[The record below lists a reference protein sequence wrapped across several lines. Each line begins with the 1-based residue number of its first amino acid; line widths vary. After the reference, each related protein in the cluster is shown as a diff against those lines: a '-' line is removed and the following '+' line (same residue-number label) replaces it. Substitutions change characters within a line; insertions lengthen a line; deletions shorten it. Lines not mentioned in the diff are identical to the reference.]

1 MKFED
6 SLKDKIREFDIK
18 NPQYAL
24 LLKQA
29 LEYWASLK
37 DNGINN
43 QLLQDIV
50 FKYSVAEKKLKRLNQ
65 ELLDKQKR
73 LDEDLVAAAEIQ
85 KSLLPQKIDSA
96 ENLEVAWEFE
106 PCEHTGGDIFNMF
119 QLDDDHWGIY
129 MLDVSGHGVQAAM
142 VTVSVSQF
150 LQPNSGHL
158 LSRKTGKSATT
169 YGSTTTRKAGGL
181 DFTAIGGKR
190 QGQEVPQ
197 SLKTNAVEPGAKHP
211 VWKTQLRA
219 PAEVLVALDK
229 EFPFERFNN
238 FFTIT
243 YLIINTKT
251 GELRYSNAGHPHS
264 IVLRKNGTLELL
276 QKGGPAIGVG
286 DFHLLSGK
294 ENRFEEG
301 HPQLNPGDKL
311 FVYTDGI
318 VEYENPD
325 GEFYGTDRFYEA
337 LKSIQGESVTDIVGN
352 SVKSLMDFGNNAK
365 PQDDIT
371 LLGLEFKESDR

>member
-1 MKFED
+1 MFKTGIFLIQTISGSGSNKMKFED
-6 SLKDKIREFDIK
+6 SLKNTILEIDIK

-43 QLLQDIV
+43 QLLQDLV
-50 FKYSVAEKKLKRLNQ
+50 FKYSVAEKKLKQLNQ

-73 LDEDLVAAAEIQ
+73 LDEDLASAAEIQ
-85 KSLLPQKIDSA
+85 KSLLPHKIDSA
-96 ENLEVAWEFE
+96 ENLDVAWKFE
-106 PCEHTGGDIFNMF
+106 PCEHMGGDIFNMF
-119 QLDDDHWGIY
+119 QLDEYHWAFY

-158 LSRKTGKSATT
+158 FSKKSGKSA
-169 YGSTTTRKAGGL
+169 GSN
-181 DFTAIGGKR
+181 
-190 QGQEVPQ
+190 E
-197 SLKTNAVEPGAKHP
+197 LKT
-211 VWKTQLRA
+211 
-219 PAEVLVALDK
+219 PAQVLVALDK

-243 YLIINTKT
+243 YMIINTKT

-264 IVLRKNGTLELL
+264 ILMRENEKLEFLH
-276 QKGGPAIGVG
+276 KGGPAIGMG
-286 DFHLLSGK
+286 DFPLLT
-294 ENRFEEG
+294 EQVVRFEEG
-301 HPQLNPGDKL
+301 HSQLNPDDKL

-318 VEYENPD
+318 VEYQNRDDEL
-325 GEFYGTDRFYEA
+325 YGTQRFCETLEA
-337 LKSIQGESVTDIVGN
+337 LRGASINDM
-352 SVKSLMDFGNNAK
+352 VKQSIRSLMNFGQDAK

-371 LLGLEFKESDR
+371 LLGLEFKNSGEK

>member
-6 SLKDKIREFDIK
+6 SLKDKIKEFDIK

-29 LEYWASLK
+29 LEYWASLR

-50 FKYSVAEKKLKRLNQ
+50 FKYSVAEKKLKQLNR

-85 KSLLPQKIDSA
+85 KSLLPQKIDST
-96 ENLEVAWEFE
+96 ENLEVAWKFE
-106 PCEHTGGDIFNMF
+106 PCEHMGGDIFNMF

-158 LSRKTGKSATT
+158 LSRKSAKSA
-169 YGSTTTRKAGGL
+169 
-181 DFTAIGGKR
+181 AIY
-190 QGQEVPQ
+190 E
-197 SLKTNAVEPGAKHP
+197 
-211 VWKTQLRA
+211 LRS
-219 PAEVLVALDK
+219 PAEVLVALDR

-243 YLIINTKT
+243 YLIINTRT
-251 GELRYSNAGHPHS
+251 GRLKYSNAGHPYS
-264 IVLRKNGTLELL
+264 IVLRKDGTLELL
-276 QKGGPAIGVG
+276 KKGGPAIGIG
-286 DFHLLSGK
+286 DLRLLSGK
-294 ENRFEEG
+294 KNRFEEG

-318 VEYENPD
+318 IEYENHD
-325 GEFYGTDRFYEA
+325 GELYGTDRFCEA
-337 LKSIQGESVTDIVGN
+337 LKFIQGESVMNIVGQ
-352 SVKSLMDFGNNAK
+352 SIKSLMDFGNNAK

-371 LLGLEFKESDR
+371 LLGLELKNNDR

>member
-1 MKFED
+1 MLKTVIFLIQTISGSGLNKMKFED
-6 SLKDKIREFDIK
+6 SLKNTILEIDIK

-43 QLLQDIV
+43 QLLQDLV
-50 FKYSVAEKKLKRLNQ
+50 FKYSVAEKKLKQLNQ

-73 LDEDLVAAAEIQ
+73 LDDDLASAAEIQ
-85 KSLLPQKIDSA
+85 KSLLPHKIDST
-96 ENLEVAWEFE
+96 ENLDVAWKFE
-106 PCEHTGGDIFNMF
+106 PCEHMGGDIFNMF
-119 QLDDDHWGIY
+119 QLDEHHWAFY

-158 LSRKTGKSATT
+158 FSKKSGKSAD
-169 YGSTTTRKAGGL
+169 S
-181 DFTAIGGKR
+181 I
-190 QGQEVPQ
+190 EI
-197 SLKTNAVEPGAKHP
+197 KT
-211 VWKTQLRA
+211 

-243 YLIINTKT
+243 YMIINTKT

-264 IVLRKNGTLELL
+264 IVMRENEKLEFLN
-276 QKGGPAIGVG
+276 KGGPAIGMG
-286 DFHLLSGK
+286 DLRLLTGRLD
-294 ENRFEEG
+294 RFEEG
-301 HPQLNPGDKL
+301 RSQLNPGDKL
-311 FVYTDGI
+311 LVYTDGI
-318 VEYENPD
+318 VEYQNRDDEL
-325 GEFYGTDRFYEA
+325 YGTQRFCETLEA
-337 LKSIQGESVTDIVGN
+337 LREASINEM
-352 SVKSLMDFGNNAK
+352 VKQSIRSLMNFGRNAK

-371 LLGLEFKESDR
+371 LLGLELKKLG

>member
-106 PCEHTGGDIFNMF
+106 PCEHMGGDIFNMF

-129 MLDVSGHGVQAAM
+129 ILDVSGHGVQAAM

-190 QGQEVPQ
+190 QGQEVTQ
-197 SLKTNAVEPGAKHP
+197 SLRVEPGAKHP

-243 YLIINTKT
+243 
-251 GELRYSNAGHPHS
+251 
-264 IVLRKNGTLELL
+264 
-276 QKGGPAIGVG
+276 
-286 DFHLLSGK
+286 
-294 ENRFEEG
+294 
-301 HPQLNPGDKL
+301 
-311 FVYTDGI
+311 
-318 VEYENPD
+318 
-325 GEFYGTDRFYEA
+325 
-337 LKSIQGESVTDIVGN
+337 
-352 SVKSLMDFGNNAK
+352 
-365 PQDDIT
+365 
-371 LLGLEFKESDR
+371 

>member
-18 NPQYAL
+18 SPQYAL

-37 DNGINN
+37 DKGINN
-43 QLLQDIV
+43 QLLQDLI
-50 FKYSVAEKKLKRLNQ
+50 FKYSVAEKKLKQLNQ

-85 KSLLPQKIDSA
+85 KSLLPKKIDSA

-119 QLDDDHWGIY
+119 QLDDDHWGIH

-158 LSRKTGKSATT
+158 FSRKAGKSA
-169 YGSTTTRKAGGL
+169 KAY
-181 DFTAIGGKR
+181 
-190 QGQEVPQ
+190 E
-197 SLKTNAVEPGAKHP
+197 
-211 VWKTQLRA
+211 LRS
-219 PAEVLVALDK
+219 PAEVLVALDS

-238 FFTIT
+238 FFTIA

-276 QKGGPAIGVG
+276 QMGGPAIGTG

-294 ENRFEEG
+294 ANRFEEG
-301 HPQLNPGDKL
+301 HSQINPGDKL

-325 GEFYGTDRFYEA
+325 SEFYGTERFYEA
-337 LKSIQGESVTDIVGN
+337 LRFRQGESVADIVGQCM
-352 SVKSLMDFGNNAK
+352 KALWDFGKNAK

-371 LLGLEFKESDR
+371 LLGLELKESVPQN

>member
-6 SLKDKIREFDIK
+6 SLKDKIRELDIK
-18 NPQYAL
+18 NPQYAF

-50 FKYSVAEKKLKRLNQ
+50 FKYAVAEKKLKQLNQ

-96 ENLEVAWEFE
+96 ENLEVAWKFE

-158 LSRKTGKSATT
+158 LSGKSGKSATPH
-169 YGSTTTRKAGGL
+169 
-181 DFTAIGGKR
+181 
-190 QGQEVPQ
+190 E
-197 SLKTNAVEPGAKHP
+197 
-211 VWKTQLRA
+211 LRS
-219 PAEVLVALDK
+219 PDQVLVALDR

-251 GELRYSNAGHPHS
+251 GELKYSNAGHPHS

-276 QKGGPAIGVG
+276 QKGGPAVGTG

-294 ENRFEEG
+294 ANRFEEG
-301 HPQLNPGDKL
+301 HSEINPGDKL

-325 GEFYGTDRFYEA
+325 GEFYGTGRFYEV
-337 LKSIQGESVTDIVGN
+337 LKCIQGESVSGMVEHCI
-352 SVKSLMDFGNNAK
+352 KSLMDFGNNAK

-371 LLGLEFKESDR
+371 LLGLELKNNDR

>member
-43 QLLQDIV
+43 QLLQDLV
-50 FKYSVAEKKLKRLNQ
+50 FKYSVAEKKLKQLNQ

-73 LDEDLVAAAEIQ
+73 LDEDLVSAAEIQ

-106 PCEHTGGDIFNMF
+106 PCEHMGGDIFNMF

-158 LSRKTGKSATT
+158 RTRKSGKSATT
-169 YGSTTTRKAGGL
+169 Y
-181 DFTAIGGKR
+181 
-190 QGQEVPQ
+190 E
-197 SLKTNAVEPGAKHP
+197 
-211 VWKTQLRA
+211 LRT
-219 PAEVLVALDK
+219 PAEVLAALDT

-251 GELRYSNAGHPHS
+251 GELKYSNAGHPHS

-276 QKGGPAIGVG
+276 QKGGPAIGTG
-286 DFHLLSGK
+286 DFHLLSAK

-301 HPQLNPGDKL
+301 HPQMNPGDKL

-318 VEYENPD
+318 VEYENLD

-337 LKSIQGESVTDIVGN
+337 LKSSQGESVADIVEQSIN
-352 SVKSLMDFGNNAK
+352 SLMYFGNNAK

-371 LLGLEFKESDR
+371 LLGLALKKNDR

>member
-6 SLKDKIREFDIK
+6 SLKSTILEMDIK

-43 QLLQDIV
+43 QLLQDLV
-50 FKYSVAEKKLKRLNQ
+50 LKYSVAEKKLKQLNQ

-73 LDEDLVAAAEIQ
+73 LDDDLASAAEIQ
-85 KSLLPQKIDSA
+85 KSLLPHKIDSA
-96 ENLEVAWEFE
+96 ENLDVAWKFE
-106 PCEHTGGDIFNMF
+106 PCEHMGGDIFNMF
-119 QLDDDHWGIY
+119 QLDEDHWAFY

-158 LSRKTGKSATT
+158 FNKKSGKSAD
-169 YGSTTTRKAGGL
+169 SH
-181 DFTAIGGKR
+181 
-190 QGQEVPQ
+190 E
-197 SLKTNAVEPGAKHP
+197 LKT
-211 VWKTQLRA
+211 
-219 PAEVLVALDK
+219 PAQVLVALDK

-243 YLIINTKT
+243 YMIINTKT

-264 IVLRKNGTLELL
+264 ILMRENEKLEFLH
-276 QKGGPAIGVG
+276 KGGPAIGMG
-286 DFHLLSGK
+286 DFPLLT
-294 ENRFEEG
+294 EQVIRFEEG
-301 HPQLNPGDKL
+301 CSQLNPGDKL

-318 VEYENPD
+318 VEYQNRDDEL
-325 GEFYGTDRFYEA
+325 YGTQRFCDTLEA
-337 LKSIQGESVTDIVGN
+337 LWGASINDM
-352 SVKSLMDFGNNAK
+352 VKQSIRSLMNFGQHAK

-371 LLGLEFKESDR
+371 LLGLEFKNSGEK

>member
-6 SLKDKIREFDIK
+6 SLKEKIREFDIK

-43 QLLQDIV
+43 QLLQDLV
-50 FKYSVAEKKLKRLNQ
+50 FKYSVAEKKLKQLNQ

-73 LDEDLVAAAEIQ
+73 LDEDLMAAAEIQ
-85 KSLLPQKIDSA
+85 QSLLPQKIDSA
-96 ENLEVAWEFE
+96 ENLEVSWEFE
-106 PCEHTGGDIFNMF
+106 PCEHMGGDIFNMF
-119 QLDDDHWGIY
+119 RLDDDHWGIY

-158 LSRKTGKSATT
+158 LNRKSERSATANKVR
-169 YGSTTTRKAGGL
+169 S
-181 DFTAIGGKR
+181 
-190 QGQEVPQ
+190 
-197 SLKTNAVEPGAKHP
+197 
-211 VWKTQLRA
+211 
-219 PAEVLVALDK
+219 PAEVLVALEA

-238 FFTIT
+238 FFTIA
-243 YLIINTKT
+243 YLIVNTRT
-251 GELRYSNAGHPHS
+251 GELSYSNAGHPHS
-264 IVLRKNGTLELL
+264 VVLRNSGTLELL
-276 QKGGPAIGVG
+276 QKGGPAIGIG
-286 DFHLLSGK
+286 DLHLLSTK
-294 ENRFEEG
+294 DNRFEEG
-301 HPQLNPGDKL
+301 LVQMNPGDKL

-318 VEYENPD
+318 VEYENLE
-325 GEFYGTDRFYEA
+325 GEFYGTDRFYAA
-337 LKSIQGESVTDIVGN
+337 LKASQRQSVRDIVKHCI
-352 SVKSLMDFGNNAK
+352 KSLMEFGNHAK

-371 LLGLEFKESDR
+371 LLGLTLKKDGR